1 MSERLIGGLVICG
14 AGAVAVLGLVVMVPR
29 YLVGELTLTAALL
42 GIALVL
48 VLALPIAGFGVMML
62 VRGGQTARAAQDSII
77 MRRVLDAVTTRGQV
91 ALNDLAVELQVPRDQ
106 LKHWIYRLVG
116 LGVFTGYVNWD
127 DGLLYSTD
135 AAHLRDSTSCKK
147 CGGEVQLAGKGVIRC
162 PYCGTE
168 YFLP

>member
-1 MSERLIGGLVICG
+1 MSERLMGSLVLGG
-14 AGAVAVLGLVVMVPR
+14 AGGVVLLGLAIVAPR
-29 YLVGELTLTAALL
+29 YLVGELTLTAAIL
-42 GIALVL
+42 GMAVAV
-48 VLALPIAGFGVMML
+48 VLALPVAGFGVMML
-62 VRGGQTARAAQDSII
+62 VRGGQTARAAQESII

-127 DGLLYSTD
+127 DGLLYSAD
-135 AAHLRDSTSCKK
+135 AAHLRDSTSCRK

-168 YFLP
+168 YFLA